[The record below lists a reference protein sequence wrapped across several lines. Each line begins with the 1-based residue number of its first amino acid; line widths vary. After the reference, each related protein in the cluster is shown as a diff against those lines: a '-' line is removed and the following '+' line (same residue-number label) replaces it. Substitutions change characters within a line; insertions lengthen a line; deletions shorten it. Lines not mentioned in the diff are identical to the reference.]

1 MPDWN
6 KEIKLSDLF
15 GRSKKGPEDGLDR
28 APAEPSGEKRSLLK
42 KEISFSLGRK
52 DRAPREPKPPKP
64 SRAEARAAKREARA
78 AERAARLSRAERRAA
93 KREARAAERAARPSR
108 AERRAAKREARE
120 AAKAAKA
127 ARKNEP
133 KRPRLERKDA
143 PPVPAVPVMR
153 AFNLLPRDDVREG
166 RGRRPSTAQLVLA
179 VVALVAFAGLGAYF
193 LMLNASVA
201 DKRSEA
207 DSLRAA
213 AAARPTG
220 EPAPSPEEES
230 DTQLQQEQQA
240 RTAALAAALGRRVA
254 WDRLLREFSLV
265 VPDDVS
271 LTKLTAAGGGAGA
284 VTDPAAPAGTPAP
297 ESTFT
302 IEGYTQSQESVAR
315 LLARLSVLPE
325 LSTVDLESSVAT
337 DLGPAKTKVF
347 QFVVRTVAKPVS
359 GATA

>member
-1 MPDWN
+1 MPDWK

-15 GRSKKGPEDGLDR
+15 GRSKKESEED
-28 APAEPSGEKRSLLK
+28 PSGAAAVLEGATTVEKKSLLK
-42 KEISFSLGRK
+42 KELSFSLRRK
-52 DRAPREPKPPKP
+52 VKGLKEPKAPKP

-78 AERAARLSRAERRAA
+78 AERAAR
-93 KREARAAERAARPSR
+93 PSR
-108 AERRAAKREARE
+108 EERRAAKREARE
-120 AAKAAKA
+120 AAKAEKA
-127 ARKNEP
+127 ARRNAP
-133 KRPRLERKDA
+133 KESRRERRNA

-153 AFNLLPRDDVREG
+153 AFNLLPRDDARDA
-166 RGRRPSTAQLVLA
+166 RGRRPSNAQLALA
-179 VVALVAFAGLGAYF
+179 VVALIALAGIGAYF

-213 AAARPTG
+213 VAARPNP
-220 EPAPSPEEES
+220 EPAPAPEDETN
-230 DTQLQQEQQA
+230 TQLQQEQQA
-240 RTAALAAALGRRVA
+240 RTAALATALGRRVT

-271 LTKLTAAGGGAGA
+271 LTKLTAAGGGTGA
-284 VTDPAAPAGTPAP
+284 TVDPAAPAGTPLP

-302 IEGYTQSQESVAR
+302 IEGYTKSQESVAR

-337 DLGPAKTKVF
+337 ELGPTKTKVF
-347 QFVVRTVAKPVS
+347 QFVIRTVVKP
-359 GATA
+359 ATEPTL

>member
-15 GRSKKGPEDGLDR
+15 RRSKKGPEDGLDR
-28 APAEPSGEKRSLLK
+28 APAEPSGEKRSLLR
-42 KEISFSLGRK
+42 KEIGLSLGRK
-52 DRAPREPKPPKP
+52 DRGPRDPKPPKP
-64 SRAEARAAKREARA
+64 SRAEVRAAKRQ
-78 AERAARLSRAERRAA
+78 
-93 KREARAAERAARPSR
+93 ARAAERAARPSR
-108 AERRAAKREARE
+108 AERRAAKREDRE
-120 AAKAAKA
+120 AAKAEKA
-127 ARKNEP
+127 SRRNKP
-133 KRPRLERKDA
+133 KRPRRERKDA

-153 AFNLLPRDDVREG
+153 AFNLLPRDGVREG
-166 RGRRPSTAQLVLA
+166 RSRRPSTAQLVLA

-207 DSLRAA
+207 DGLRAA

-220 EPAPSPEEES
+220 EPAPSPEEEA

-271 LTKLTAAGGGAGA
+271 LTKLTAAGGGA

-337 DLGPAKTKVF
+337 ELGPAKTKVF
-347 QFVVRTVAKPVS
+347 QFVVRTVVKPVS